1 MKRIVRATTVL
12 VAPGV
17 MAVALLAACGGSDA
31 ATSVTPTGEGVEAP
45 ATARLEAQAERYEL
59 SAHLQGQA
67 TTYGNAAP
75 TDEAPAPADET
86 SDDRFVPGT
95 RHMPTR

>member
-17 MAVALLAACGGSDA
+17 MAVALLAACDA
-31 ATSVTPTGEGVEAP
+31 ATSVTPAGERVEAP

-67 TTYGNAAP
+67 MTYGNAAP